1 VAAIAVSQFPAKA
14 QDTCLQTIADQ
25 EFARQGLKLSDASQ
39 TYNQLPENS
48 MMVSFTLPFEQ
59 YGDFEGTA
67 QSGDEILAN
76 CPTVVAIRFLLTG
89 RNKHRVH
96 GSVNGQNQWFDCV
109 RSTPLEWGQQF
120 ISGCEIKVKSK
131 AT

>member
-76 CPTVVAIRFLLTG
+76 CPTVVLLDFCSRAET
-89 RNKHRVH
+89 
-96 GSVNGQNQWFDCV
+96 
-109 RSTPLEWGQQF
+109 STVFMDPSMVK
-120 ISGCEIKVKSK
+120 ISGLIVCDRLP
-131 AT
+131 